1 MTSVILASGSA
12 IRAKLIESAG
22 LSVQI
27 RVPGLDERAVERPA
41 MERGAGPAEVAR
53 LLAEAKAL
61 AVSRTVPDR
70 IVIGA
75 DQTMALGERR
85 FSKPA
90 DIDAA
95 REQLRLLRGK
105 THALSSAAAV
115 TRGDTVLWSGHETA
129 RLTMRAFSDAFLDGY
144 LDRMGSAVTST
155 VGGYQLEG
163 LGVQLFESIEGDYF
177 TILGLPLLA
186 LLEAL
191 RRHGVLAA

>member
-1 MTSVILASGSA
+1 VTSVILASGSA

-41 MERGAGPAEVAR
+41 VERGAGPAEVAR

-61 AVSRTVPDR
+61 AVSRDVPDR

-75 DQTMALGERR
+75 DQTMALGARR
-85 FSKPA
+85 FSKPT

-95 REQLRLLRGK
+95 REQLRLLRGT
-105 THALSSAAAV
+105 THELSSAAAV
-115 TRGDTVLWSGHETA
+115 ARGDTVLWSGHETA
-129 RLTMRAFSDAFLDGY
+129 RLTMRAFSDAFLDSY
-144 LDRMGSAVTST
+144 LNRMGNAVTST

-163 LGVQLFESIEGDYF
+163 LGVQLFETIEGDYF

-191 RRHGVLAA
+191 RRNGVLPA